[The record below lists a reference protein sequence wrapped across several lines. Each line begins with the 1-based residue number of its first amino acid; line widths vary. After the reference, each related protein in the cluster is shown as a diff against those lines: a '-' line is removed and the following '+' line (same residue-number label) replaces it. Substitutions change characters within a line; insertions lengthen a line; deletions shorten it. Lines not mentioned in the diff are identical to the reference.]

1 MRVYSVFSSIQGE
14 SSRAG
19 LPCTF
24 VRLAG
29 CSIGC
34 SYCDTKNAADPSR
47 GRHLDIARLLEEVR
61 KKGNG
66 LVEVTGGE
74 PLEQGRTLDLL
85 KSLCAEGYDVLLET
99 SGAFSIEN
107 IDERVTVIM
116 DQKCPSSGV
125 VSKMVRGNL
134 EKIKKRRK
142 RGEVKFVIKNR
153 TDFDFACDVC
163 TGTDLIGNVEIL
175 FAPVWGE
182 LEPKRLAQWILD
194 SKIEARLQIQL
205 HKVLWPEGEEEKEI

>member
-24 VRLAG
+24 IRLAG

-34 SYCDTKNAADPSR
+34 SYCDTRSAADPSK
-47 GRHLDIARLLEEVR
+47 GKHIEIEWMVGEVKR
-61 KKGNG
+61 EGNG

-74 PLEQGRTLDLL
+74 PLEQENTRDLL
-85 KSLCAEGYDVLLET
+85 ERLCAEGYDVLLET
-99 SGAFSIEN
+99 SGACSIEN

-125 VSKMVRGNL
+125 VNKMIPGNL
-134 EKIKKRRK
+134 EEIKKRKK
-142 RGEVKFVIKNR
+142 RGEIKFVMQNR
-153 TDFDFACDVC
+153 NDFDFACDVC
-163 TGTDLIGNVEIL
+163 TRDDLIGRVEIL
-175 FAPVWGE
+175 FAPVWGK
-182 LEPKRLAQWILD
+182 LEPKRLAQWILNSGID
-194 SKIEARLQIQL
+194 ARLQIQL
-205 HKVLWPEGEEEKEI
+205 HKVIWPEGEEEKEL